1 MVLMPSLKCKSLAPI
16 AGTFKSYPY
25 FTMEKPNYTEAM
37 FSKPKK
43 VMILSCYLLV
53 SPPLHLS
60 LVIADIISFLAFNQ
74 VRNTAELLVVVHE
87 LVFSSNT
94 VHSIFG

>member
-25 FTMEKPNYTEAM
+25 FTTEKPNYTEAM

-87 LVFSSNT
+87 LVFSTNT